1 MVNPIMLY
9 NKIIS
14 MPSDLAEEVNDFVDF
29 VLQKKQRNGV
39 ETPAP
44 EKKNTDGNL
53 EKLPESGFGCMKG
66 MFKMS
71 PDFDE
76 PLEDFKDYM

>member
-1 MVNPIMLY
+1 MINPIMLY

-14 MPSDLAEEVNDFVDF
+14 MPSDIAEEVNDFADF
-29 VLQKKQRNGV
+29 VLQKKQNNDPS
-39 ETPAP
+39 TPVSD
-44 EKKNTDGNL
+44 KKNIDINL
-53 EKLPESGFGCMKG
+53 ENLPERGFGCMKG